1 MRSLRSILPRAS
13 AAFSIYC
20 LPHSTN
26 LHHHHLINTN
36 HITSNSSNSN
46 SNSNNNTRTTLPF
59 CTSPENADD
68 FPADLRREKMPEHVA
83 FILDG
88 NKRWADRRG
97 LGSEA
102 GHEAGLKS
110 LLQVMGLCAK
120 WDIKVATFFLFSSE
134 NWRRPK
140 QEIEFVMKRFERML
154 VDELEDIKRK
164 GIKISTI
171 GEISKLSESLQKVL
185 QQTKEATE
193 NNTKTHVI
201 FAISYSGKN
210 DLVQACQSIAT
221 KVRNG
226 LVEPRDITEFLLE
239 RELETNIT
247 SNPCPDLLIR
257 TSGEIRISNFLL
269 WQLAYSEM
277 YFTDTLWPDF
287 HEPEFVRALSSFQT
301 RGRRF
306 GGR

>member
-1 MRSLRSILPRAS
+1 MMSLRSALPRAL
-13 AAFSIYC
+13 ARFSLSIS
-20 LPHSTN
+20 LVGHSTKQ
-26 LHHHHLINTN
+26 HHYQQLLINTN
-36 HITSNSSNSN
+36 HLTSSSSGIHFNLCTSSN
-46 SNSNNNTRTTLPF
+46 
-59 CTSPENADD
+59 D
-68 FPADLRREKMPEHVA
+68 FPADLRREKMPKHVA

-97 LGSEA
+97 LASEA

-120 WDIKVATFFLFSSE
+120 WDIEVATFFLFSSE

-140 QEIEFVMKRFERML
+140 QEIEFVMKRFEQML
-154 VDELEDIKRK
+154 VDQLQDIIRK

-171 GEISKLSESLQKVL
+171 GEISKIPNSLQQVL
-185 QQTKEATE
+185 QQTKVATV

-226 LVEPRDITEFLLE
+226 LVEPKDITESLIE
-239 RELETNIT
+239 RELETSIT

-257 TSGEIRISNFLL
+257 TSGEVRISNFLL

-277 YFTDTLWPDF
+277 YFTNTLWPDF
-287 HEPEFVRALSSFQT
+287 HEAEFVGALSSFQS